1 MYQNFFPGIMISSV
15 PKQYRAFGNS
25 TAQIFLNLFGFLPAP
40 FLYGLLCQLTGG
52 RDSQWGMVL
61 VMFWSIFG
69 LGSVTLAYFHD
80 KRKRDKK
87 EMNNETMKKNEIEEK
102 EKNGL
107 KFVSEINKTKSLCVR
122 SERKLTEPFIE
133 KSFEMKFQNKSA
145 DAGKIGFHFGLGIQ
159 KSILNS
165 FDFSQFAINKKKNEG
180 KKMSDHSQ
188 KAEKKQSIG

>member
-1 MYQNFFPGIMISSV
+1 MISSV

-40 FLYGLLCQLTGG
+40 FLYGLLCELTGG

-69 LGSVTLAYFHD
+69 LGAVTLAYFHD
-80 KRKRDKK
+80 KGKRDKK
-87 EMNNETMKKNEIEEK
+87 EINNKKNEVEEK
-102 EKNGL
+102 EKNAQ
-107 KFVSEINKTKSLCVR
+107 KIAVEFSKSKSLCVR
-122 SERKLTEPFIE
+122 SERKLTEPLIE
-133 KSFEMKFQNKSA
+133 KSFETKFQNKSA

-165 FDFSQFAINKKKNEG
+165 FDFSQIAINKRKSEG
-180 KKMSDHSQ
+180 RKMSGHSQ
-188 KAEKKQSIG
+188 KTEKKQSIG